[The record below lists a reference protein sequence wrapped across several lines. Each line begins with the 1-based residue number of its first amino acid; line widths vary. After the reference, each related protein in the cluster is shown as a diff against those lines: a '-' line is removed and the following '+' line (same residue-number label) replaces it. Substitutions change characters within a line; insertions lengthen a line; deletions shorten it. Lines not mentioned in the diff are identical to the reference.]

1 MGSVS
6 DRRRVVAA
14 EFPRSRESR
23 GATLVGGAVAFVA
36 AVTLIRFLRP
46 ALLVDLDHA
55 WLLPRLVL
63 QLVLLTA
70 TVSAGG
76 VSAAMFL
83 LWSRDRRVLAA
94 LQPLSF
100 RRGSLVVLATLAV
113 LLGTM
118 VRFWDLERLPEPLWV
133 DDLSL
138 ISPALALR
146 GDWTDF
152 SNSVRRVPYGIRSSH
167 GTVGVLYLELFRISL
182 QNVGTSVS
190 GVRLPSALAG
200 ALSLVT
206 ASLLGRALLPRG
218 GGALAGLV
226 LAGLRWHL
234 IMSRWAWVAIALVPV
249 LDVATLI
256 LIFARRRRSFAAAA
270 VSGLI
275 AGIAA
280 HFYLAAWIAGAAL
293 FAFAVWPRD
302 SADKKH
308 RLSLGLT
315 FLVGFLGAA
324 TPLVLLHEAQ
334 TTAYFSRLQDNNL
347 VLEFRRTKSLMP
359 ALAVTADSILAPWFA
374 ADPVARHDLPHRS
387 RLGPILGLPIAAILA
402 RSLLR
407 PREEIS
413 GFLLAHC
420 ATAFGAS
427 VLWGQAGHPN
437 GFRFA
442 YLTTVT
448 AVAASAGTL
457 FLLSFASRPNGRAGS
472 MIAVGLIALTGV
484 IGGRDALSRWSRD
497 RATFDAFDGKRT
509 LIGRAATRWEN
520 YGTVMVD
527 ESLTPAEGSQI
538 VIEAIRRYRLE
549 PDGQGT
555 VIGSVPSQGSGR
567 RSPER
572 VFRVV
577 PPNTIPEPAERLV
590 EHVQDGWNRDWAIVL
605 ARAGS
610 GP

>member
-6 DRRRVVAA
+6 GRRPLVAA
-14 EFPRSRESR
+14 ESRRSSELRA
-23 GATLVGGAVAFVA
+23 ATFVGGMVAFVS

-46 ALLVDLDHA
+46 ALLVDLDPS
-55 WLLPRLVL
+55 WLLPRVVL
-63 QLVLLTA
+63 QLLVLTA

-83 LWSRDRRVLAA
+83 LWSRDRRVLAV

-100 RRGSLVVLATLAV
+100 RGSSLIVVATLAV

-118 VRFWDLERLPEPLWV
+118 VRFWNLERLPEPLWV

-138 ISPALALR
+138 ISPTLALR

-152 SNSVRRVPYGIRSSH
+152 SNSVRPVPYGVRNSH
-167 GTVGVLYLELFRISL
+167 GTVGVLYLEMFRKSL
-182 QNVGTSVS
+182 QFIGTSVS
-190 GVRLPSALAG
+190 GIRLPSALAG

-249 LDVATLI
+249 LDLATLI
-256 LIFARRRRSFAAAA
+256 LIRARRRRSLAAAA

-302 SADKKH
+302 SADKH
-308 RLSLGLT
+308 RLSLGVT
-315 FLVGFLGAA
+315 FLVGLLGAA
-324 TPLVLLHEAQ
+324 TPLFLLREDRAA
-334 TTAYFSRLQDNNL
+334 AYFSRLQDNNL
-347 VLEFRRTKSLMP
+347 LLEFRRTKSLMP
-359 ALAVTADSILAPWFA
+359 ALAVTADSILAPWFV
-374 ADPVARHDLPHRS
+374 ADPAARHDLPRRS
-387 RLGPILGLPIAAILA
+387 RLGPILGIPIAAILA
-402 RSLLR
+402 RSLAR
-407 PREEIS
+407 PREELS

-420 ATAFGAS
+420 AAAFGAS

-457 FLLSFASRPNGRAGS
+457 FLLSFAFRHNRRAGS
-472 MIAVGLIALTGV
+472 MIAVGLLALAGAIGV
-484 IGGRDALSRWSRD
+484 RDVFRWSRD
-497 RATFDAFDGKRT
+497 RATFDAFSGERT
-509 LIGRAATRWEN
+509 LIGRTATRWEN
-520 YGTVMVD
+520 YGTVIVD
-527 ESLTPAEGSQI
+527 ERLTPAEGSRI
-538 VIEAIRRYRLE
+538 VIDAIRRYRLD
-549 PDGQGT
+549 PDGQSL
-555 VIGSVPSQGSGR
+555 VVGSAPSR
-567 RSPER
+567 RSRLRAPER
-572 VFRVV
+572 GFRVV
-577 PPNTIPEPAERLV
+577 PPSTTPEPEERLV